1 MTLYPLKTNR
11 QLRRSTVYLLLGLL
25 DQLLENV
32 LVADP
37 GRGVR
42 RGAGSSFIVGG
53 NPDDIWERVL
63 SRTYTIL
70 KVLINTYRKQD
81 RNRQ

>member
-11 QLRRSTVYLLLGLL
+11 QLRRSTVYLLLGFL

-32 LVADP
+32 LVADL
-37 GRGVR
+37 GRDVR

-53 NPDDIWERVL
+53 NPDDIWGGLSSLDPLVER
-63 SRTYTIL
+63 IL
-70 KVLINTYRKQD
+70 C
-81 RNRQ
+81 